1 MLDVFDLSGKVALV
15 TGASRGLGKAAA
27 TALAQSNADLVIVGR
42 NRQTIED
49 TAHEIGVYRSRV
61 VPFVGDVTSTDTQ
74 NQLRVFIRD
83 NFRKLDILVNNAGIV
98 IDKPFL
104 QTSDEDIGRVIRT
117 NLLAV
122 IQLTRTLGEFMVEQ
136 KAGKIINIGSY
147 DGLVGTPNLVAYGT
161 SKGGVIQFTR
171 MLAVEWA
178 RYNINVNVI
187 CPGYFR
193 TAMNDE
199 VFKNDELAQKI
210 IRRIPLRRIGRPE
223 EIGPLVVYLASNGSD
238 YMTGQV
244 LAIDGGETAN

>member
-1 MLDVFDLSGKVALV
+1 MLKVFDLSGKVALI

-27 TALAQSNADLVIVGR
+27 TALAQSNANVIVVGR
-42 NRQTIED
+42 NRRTIED
-49 TAHEIGVYRSRV
+49 TANEIGVYGRRV

-74 NQLRVFIRD
+74 NSLRDFIRED
-83 NFRKLDILVNNAGIV
+83 FGKLDILVNNAGIAV
-98 IDKPFL
+98 DKPFL
-104 QTSDEDIGRVIRT
+104 QTSDEDIERLIKT

-122 IQLTRTLGEFMVEQ
+122 MQLTRTLGEFMVEQ
-136 KAGKIINIGSY
+136 KGGKIINIGSY

-178 RYNINVNVI
+178 RYNININVI

-199 VFKNDELAQKI
+199 VFINEELAKKI
-210 IRRIPLRRIGRPE
+210 IRRIPLRRIGQPD
-223 EIGPLVVYLASNGSD
+223 EIGPLIVYLASNGSD

-244 LAIDGGETAN
+244 IALDGGETAS